1 MAKHTAWYQL
11 NFGWLRLRPRRRFKD
26 RLFRFL
32 FRHKKDLLLKTA
44 IANAIDTCNQKGILE
59 DVLLIAQELG
69 TEPGV
74 IRKLIDKI
82 SGGGH
87 QRRGLRWSGGG
98 EERMFGKKRSKRKPM
113 TGRTCG
119 RS

>member
-32 FRHKKDLLLKTA
+32 FRHKKDLPLKTA

-59 DVLLIAQELG
+59 DVLLIVQELE

-82 SGGGH
+82 SGGTSKASLTLVWR
-87 QRRGLRWSGGG
+87 RRGTNVWK
-98 EERMFGKKRSKRKPM
+98 EKDRKENL
-113 TGRTCG
+113 
-119 RS
+119 